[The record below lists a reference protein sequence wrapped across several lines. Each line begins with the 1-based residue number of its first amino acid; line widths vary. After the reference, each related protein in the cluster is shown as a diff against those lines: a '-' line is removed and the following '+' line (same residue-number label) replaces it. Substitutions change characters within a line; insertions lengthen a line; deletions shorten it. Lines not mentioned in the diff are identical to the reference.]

1 MNEMNECFVFRKS
14 VGVVQSS
21 SHRSSSH
28 SMSTLEAVIATC
40 ARALR
45 GRTSVSSSSASSSS
59 SSPLCGHDAV
69 SIRALRDVVK
79 SVERVAL
86 VDFPTELRR
95 YAAGDG
101 GDSDDDSDDGS
112 DGPRRPRRVRYL
124 RVHAEEDFSVGAFV
138 MDAGARIPLHDHPGM
153 SVAMRCLFGE
163 CRVVGYDFEDDD
175 DRLRLLRGGHGKTTG
190 GASYGVRLACDKV
203 LKASPPAHVLHP
215 DSGGNVHSLHALSNC
230 ALFEVQT
237 PPYAVGRGR
246 DCHYF
251 EICDGDGDGD
261 GDDDPVVRR
270 RVLRETPTPA
280 DFVVSP
286 FLSN

>member
-1 MNEMNECFVFRKS
+1 
-14 VGVVQSS
+14 
-21 SHRSSSH
+21 
-28 SMSTLEAVIATC
+28 MSTLEAVIATC
-40 ARALR
+40 ARVLR
-45 GRTSVSSSSASSSS
+45 GRTSVSSSSTSSS

-69 SIRALRDVVK
+69 SIKALRDVVK

-95 YAAGDG
+95 YAAAGDE
-101 GDSDDDSDDGS
+101 DDDGSDDGS
-112 DGPRRPRRVRYL
+112 DGPRPRPRRRVRYL

-163 CRVVGYDFEDDD
+163 CRVVGYDFEDDN
-175 DRLRLLRGGHGKTTG
+175 DRLRLLRGHGRGKTTG

-261 GDDDPVVRR
+261 DHPVVLR

-280 DFVVSP
+280 DFVVSS
-286 FLSN
+286 FRVSN

>member
-1 MNEMNECFVFRKS
+1 
-14 VGVVQSS
+14 
-21 SHRSSSH
+21 
-28 SMSTLEAVIATC
+28 MSTLEAVIATC

-45 GRTSVSSSSASSSS
+45 GRTSVSSALSSSSS
-59 SSPLCGHDAV
+59 SSPLCGRDPV
-69 SIRALRDVVK
+69 SIKALRDVVK

-86 VDFPTELRR
+86 VDFPIELHR

-101 GDSDDDSDDGS
+101 GDG
-112 DGPRRPRRVRYL
+112 RRRRVRYL
-124 RVHAEEDFSVGAFV
+124 RVHVEEDFSVGAFV

-175 DRLRLLRGGHGKTTG
+175 DRLRLLRGGDGGGKIG
-190 GASYGVRLACDKV
+190 DASYDVRLACDKV
-203 LKASPPAHVLHP
+203 LNASPSAHVLHP

-251 EICDGDGDGD
+251 EICDGDGGGD
-261 GDDDPVVRR
+261 GDDPMRR
-270 RVLRETPTPA
+270 RVRETPAPA

-286 FLSN
+286 FLKN

>member
-1 MNEMNECFVFRKS
+1 
-14 VGVVQSS
+14 
-21 SHRSSSH
+21 
-28 SMSTLEAVIATC
+28 MSTLEAVIATC

-45 GRTSVSSSSASSSS
+45 GRTSVSSSSSSSSS
-59 SSPLCGHDAV
+59 SSPLCGHDAG
-69 SIRALRDVVK
+69 SIKALRDVVK

-86 VDFPTELRR
+86 VDFPVELRR
-95 YAAGDG
+95 YAAAG
-101 GDSDDDSDDGS
+101 DGS
-112 DGPRRPRRVRYL
+112 DGLRRRVRYL

-163 CRVVGYDFEDDD
+163 CRVVGYDFEDED
-175 DRLRLLRGGHGKTTG
+175 DRLRLLRGGRGHGGKIG
-190 GASYGVRLACDKV
+190 DASYDVRLACDKV

-251 EICDGDGDGD
+251 EICDGGGGGGGD
-261 GDDDPVVRR
+261 GDDPMRR
-270 RVLRETPTPA
+270 RVRETPAPA

-286 FLSN
+286 FLKN

>member
-1 MNEMNECFVFRKS
+1 
-14 VGVVQSS
+14 
-21 SHRSSSH
+21 
-28 SMSTLEAVIATC
+28 MSTLEAVIATC
-40 ARALR
+40 ARVLR
-45 GRTSVSSSSASSSS
+45 GRTSVSSSSTSSS

-69 SIRALRDVVK
+69 SIKALRDVVK

-95 YAAGDG
+95 YAAAGDE
-101 GDSDDDSDDGS
+101 DDDGSDDGS
-112 DGPRRPRRVRYL
+112 DGPRPRPRRRVRYL

-175 DRLRLLRGGHGKTTG
+175 DRLRLLRGHGRGKTTG

-261 GDDDPVVRR
+261 GDDHPVVLR

>member
-1 MNEMNECFVFRKS
+1 
-14 VGVVQSS
+14 
-21 SHRSSSH
+21 
-28 SMSTLEAVIATC
+28 MSTLEALIATC
-40 ARALR
+40 ARAIR
-45 GRTSVSSSSASSSS
+45 GRTSSVSSSSSS
-59 SSPLCGHDAV
+59 SSPLCGRDPASV
-69 SIRALRDVVK
+69 KALRDVVK
-79 SVERVAL
+79 AVERVAL
-86 VDFPTELRR
+86 VDFPVELRR
-95 YAAGDG
+95 YAAGDD
-101 GDSDDDSDDGS
+101 GDSDAAGH
-112 DGPRRPRRVRYL
+112 RRPRPRVRFL

-138 MDAGARIPLHDHPGM
+138 MDAGACIPLHDHPGM
-153 SVAMRCLFGE
+153 SVVMRCLFGA

-175 DRLRLLRGGHGKTTG
+175 DRLRLLRGGHGKTTV